1 MSNPFNA
8 WMINSVGGPIFACL
22 GYHANR
28 VDVLRS
34 VDQLDR
40 IVMPNLDNALTI
52 PHLAPA
58 INVDGAS
65 SADEYR
71 QPKVKILQ
79 SES

>member
-1 MSNPFNA
+1 
-8 WMINSVGGPIFACL
+8 MINSVSGHIFTCL
-22 GYHANR
+22 GYRANR

-52 PHLAPA
+52 PHLAPT
-58 INVDGAS
+58 INVDRAS

-71 QPKVKILQ
+71 QPNVKILQ